1 MNSLVNNEL
10 IRKDTLN
17 LMQQWNRLR
26 PGMDYGYGLMRLPF
40 IPFTNKYVGWDHLGA
55 SGSSMIYLPM
65 LDVYI
70 IGSFNQTAYQS
81 SGPDF
86 RLFSYPSIIIE
97 G

>member
-1 MNSLVNNEL
+1 
-10 IRKDTLN
+10 
-17 LMQQWNRLR
+17 MQQWNRLR

-40 IPFTNKYVGWDHLGA
+40 IPFTNKYVGLGHLGA

-81 SGPDF
+81 KGLTFVYIHALRKLSK
-86 RLFSYPSIIIE
+86 LSYLDKH
-97 G
+97 